1 MTAARP
7 LLVARDAELAEE
19 TTRLAAA
26 SGSELVRT
34 RELSAPAWRTAP
46 LVLLDAAAAA
56 AGVAGGLP
64 RRRGVVV
71 LCRDPTPELW
81 QIAFEAGADQVIT
94 LPAEETK
101 LIELLADA
109 ADVPV
114 QDGRILAVLG
124 GCGGA
129 GASVLATASAVLAAR
144 GGARALLVDCDPL
157 GGGVDLAVGAEAD
170 DGLRWSGL
178 AVNAGRLGATALHEA
193 LPERRIGSGAITV
206 LSCDRDGPSTG
217 LTAEGVRAVLAAGRR
232 AGDVVVCD
240 VPRVLPEPAVAAL
253 READLV
259 VVVVPAELRAVA
271 AAERVVAAVGEH
283 AAGPIRLVVR
293 GPAPGG
299 LRTADVVGAVGA
311 EVLTGMRPEP
321 QLPALLDCGGLA
333 ARLRRRGPVARAAQ
347 QVLAELA
354 RLEPVA
360 TAC

>member
-7 LLVARDAELAEE
+7 LLVVRDGDLAEE
-19 TTRLAAA
+19 VSRLAAA
-26 SGSELVRT
+26 SCGELVRAG
-34 RELSAPAWRTAP
+34 ELSAPAWRAAP

-81 QIAFEAGADQVIT
+81 RVAFEIGADQVIT
-94 LPAEETK
+94 LPAQETA

-109 ADVPV
+109 ADSPP
-114 QDGRILAVLG
+114 QDGRVLAVLG

-129 GASVLATASAVLAAR
+129 GASVLAAAAAVLAAR

-170 DGLRWSGL
+170 EGLRWSGL
-178 AVNAGRLGATALHEA
+178 AVNAGRLGASALHQA

-206 LSCDRDGPSTG
+206 LSCDRGGPSSG
-217 LTAEGVRAVLAAGRR
+217 LTPEGVRAVLAAGRR

-240 VPRVLPEPAVAAL
+240 VPRVLSEPAAAAL
-253 READLV
+253 READLA
-259 VVVVPAELRAVA
+259 VVVVPAEVRAVA
-271 AAERVVAAVGEH
+271 AAERVVAAAGEH
-283 AAGPIRLVVR
+283 AAGPVRLVVR

-299 LRTADVVGAVGA
+299 LRSADVVRAVGA
-311 EVLTGMRPEP
+311 EVLATMRPEP
-321 QLPALLDCGGLA
+321 QLPALVDCGGL
-333 ARLRRRGPVARAAQ
+333 ARLRRRGPVARAAR
-347 QVLAELA
+347 QVLAA
-354 RLEPVA
+354 LEPA
-360 TAC
+360 